1 MLIISNFVQQ
11 KNIFHDAPFFLFII
25 DEKATAQGNFVMKTV
40 KTVYDHIRSN
50 NIKTILLVICFPLIF
65 IALVFLFT
73 WIVVPADQA
82 LGTTV
87 SVAIPTFVACAV
99 WLLIS
104 WAFGDS
110 MMLHSAHAHEIFDTD
125 KENRE
130 IFRAVENVA
139 IAAGLPRPRVYI
151 IDDDSMNAFA
161 TGRSPRDASV
171 ALTRGIIK
179 KLDRL
184 ELQGV
189 IAHEMA
195 HIGNRD
201 IRLDM
206 MLITGVG
213 VTVFAADIILRL
225 AMTTNNSD
233 DNKNNTGAV
242 LLMVWLAFMVFNWI
256 VTPILRMAISRNRE
270 YAADATGA
278 QITRNPAA
286 LASALRKI
294 TTDSRVECLDKVKS
308 MAAVCIAYPGGPRE
322 FVSSLMATHPP
333 VEKRIERLESMAQ
346 G

>member
-1 MLIISNFVQQ
+1 MN
-11 KNIFHDAPFFLFII
+11 K
-25 DEKATAQGNFVMKTV
+25 V

-50 NIKTILLVICFPLIF
+50 NIKTLLLVIAFPLIF

-73 WIVVPADQA
+73 WIVVPTDQA
-82 LGTTV
+82 LKTTIN
-87 SVAIPTFVACAV
+87 VAIPTLVACAV

-110 MMLHSAHAHEIFDTD
+110 MMLHSAQAHEIFDTD
-125 KENRE
+125 TKYKE
-130 IFRAVENVA
+130 IFRSVENVA

-161 TGRSPRDASV
+161 TGRSPKDASV

-179 KLDRL
+179 KLDKL
-184 ELQGV
+184 ELEGV

-213 VTVFAADIILRL
+213 VTVFAADIIFRL
-225 AMTTNNSD
+225 AISSERGNS
-233 DNKNNTGAV
+233 DNKNNSAAI

-256 VTPILRMAISRNRE
+256 ITPILRMAISRNRE

-278 QITRNPAA
+278 QITRNPHA
-286 LASALRKI
+286 LATALRKI
-294 TTDSRVECLDKVKS
+294 TKDSRVECLDKVKS
-308 MAAVCIAYPGGPRE
+308 MAAVCIAYPGGPKE
-322 FVSSLMATHPP
+322 FTSSLMATHPP
-333 VEKRIERLESMAQ
+333 VEKRIERLESMV
-346 G
+346 

>member
-1 MLIISNFVQQ
+1 MA
-11 KNIFHDAPFFLFII
+11 H
-25 DEKATAQGNFVMKTV
+25 V

-65 IALVFLFT
+65 IALIFLFM
-73 WIVVPADQA
+73 WIVAPADTA
-82 LGTTV
+82 FNTAI

-110 MMLHSAHAHEIFDTD
+110 MMLNSAHAHEIFDDD
-125 KENRE
+125 KQNRE

-139 IAAGLPRPRVYI
+139 MAAGLPCPRVYI

-161 TGRSPRDASV
+161 TGRTPRDASV
-171 ALTRGIIK
+171 ALTRGLIK
-179 KLDRL
+179 KLNNI

-213 VTVFAADIILRL
+213 VTVFAADMILRVAL
-225 AMTTNNSD
+225 ASGHSD
-233 DNKNNTGAV
+233 SDNKNSGVAV
-242 LLMVWLAFMVFNWI
+242 LLLVWLAFFVFNWI
-256 VTPILRMAISRNRE
+256 ITPVLRMAISRNRE

-278 QITRNPAA
+278 QITHNPMA
-286 LASALRKI
+286 LANALRKI
-294 TTDSRVECLDKVKS
+294 TTDARVECLDKVKS
-308 MAAVCIAYPGGPRE
+308 MSAVCIAYPGGPRE
-322 FVSSLMATHPP
+322 FASSLMATHPP
-333 VEKRIERLESMAQ
+333 VEKRIARLESMAS
-346 G
+346 

>member
-1 MLIISNFVQQ
+1 MF
-11 KNIFHDAPFFLFII
+11 D
-25 DEKATAQGNFVMKTV
+25 MKPV

-50 NIKTILLVICFPLIF
+50 NIKTVFLVICFPLIF
-65 IALVFLFT
+65 IALIFLFT
-73 WIVVPADQA
+73 WIVAPADTA
-82 LGTTV
+82 LQTTV
-87 SVAIPTFVACAV
+87 SVAIPTFIACAV
-99 WLLIS
+99 WLVIS

-110 MMLHSAHAHEIFDTD
+110 MMLHSAHAHEIFDDD
-125 KENRE
+125 KQNRE

-179 KLDRL
+179 KLDNL

-213 VTVFAADIILRL
+213 VTVFAADMILRL
-225 AMTTNNSD
+225 AIVGNNG
-233 DNKNNTGAV
+233 DNDNRGNGAAV

-256 VTPILRMAISRNRE
+256 ITPILRMAVSRNRE

-278 QITRNPAA
+278 QITRNPMA
-286 LASALRKI
+286 LANALRKI
-294 TTDSRVECLDKVKS
+294 TTDARVECLDKVKS
-308 MAAVCIAYPGGPRE
+308 MSAVCIAYPGGPRE
-322 FVSSLMATHPP
+322 FASSLMATHPP
-333 VEKRIERLESMAQ
+333 VEKRIERLESMASNA
-346 G
+346 GN

>member
-1 MLIISNFVQQ
+1 M
-11 KNIFHDAPFFLFII
+11 
-25 DEKATAQGNFVMKTV
+25 

-50 NIKTILLVICFPLIF
+50 NIKTVFLVICFPLIF
-65 IALVFLFT
+65 IALIFLFT
-73 WIVVPADQA
+73 WIVAPIDTA
-82 LGTTV
+82 LQTTV
-87 SVAIPTFVACAV
+87 SVAIPTFIACAV
-99 WLLIS
+99 WLVIS

-110 MMLHSAHAHEIFDTD
+110 MMLHSAHAHEIFDDD
-125 KENRE
+125 KQNRE

-179 KLDRL
+179 KLDNL

-213 VTVFAADIILRL
+213 VTVFAADMILRL
-225 AMTTNNSD
+225 AIVGNNG
-233 DNKNNTGAV
+233 DNDNRGNGATV

-256 VTPILRMAISRNRE
+256 ITPILRMAVSRNRE

-278 QITRNPAA
+278 QITRNPMA
-286 LASALRKI
+286 LANALRKI
-294 TTDSRVECLDKVKS
+294 TTDARVECLDKVKS
-308 MAAVCIAYPGGPRE
+308 MSAVCIAYPGGPRE
-322 FVSSLMATHPP
+322 FASSLMATHPP
-333 VEKRIERLESMAQ
+333 VEKRIERLESMASNV
-346 G
+346 GD

>member
-1 MLIISNFVQQ
+1 M
-11 KNIFHDAPFFLFII
+11 KNI
-25 DEKATAQGNFVMKTV
+25 

-50 NIKTILLVICFPLIF
+50 NIKTLLLVICFPLIF
-65 IALVFLFT
+65 ISIIFLFT
-73 WIVVPADQA
+73 WIVAPIDQA
-82 LGTTV
+82 LETTIR
-87 SVAIPTFVACAV
+87 VAIPTFIACGV

-110 MMLHSAHAHEIFDTD
+110 MMLNSAHAHEIFDTD
-125 KENRE
+125 VKNRE

-171 ALTRGIIK
+171 ALTRGLIK
-179 KLDRL
+179 KLDNL

-206 MLITGVG
+206 LLITGVG
-213 VTVFAADIILRL
+213 VTVFAADMILRM
-225 AMTTNNSD
+225 AIFSGGGRD
-233 DNKNNTGAV
+233 DNKNNGAAI

-256 VTPILRMAISRNRE
+256 ITPILRMAISRNRE

-278 QITRNPAA
+278 QITHNPMA
-286 LASALRKI
+286 LANALRKI
-294 TTDSRVECLDKVKS
+294 TTDSRIECLDKVKS
-308 MAAVCIAYPGGPRE
+308 MAAVCIANPGGPRE
-322 FVSSLMATHPP
+322 FISSLMATHPP
-333 VEKRIERLESMAQ
+333 VEKRIERLESMAS
-346 G
+346 

>member
-1 MLIISNFVQQ
+1 
-11 KNIFHDAPFFLFII
+11 
-25 DEKATAQGNFVMKTV
+25 MKPV

-50 NIKTILLVICFPLIF
+50 NIKTVFLVICFPLIF
-65 IALVFLFT
+65 IALIFLFT
-73 WIVVPADQA
+73 WIVAPIDTA
-82 LGTTV
+82 LQTTV
-87 SVAIPTFVACAV
+87 SVAIPTFIACAV
-99 WLLIS
+99 WLVIS

-110 MMLHSAHAHEIFDTD
+110 MMLHSAHAHEIFDDD
-125 KENRE
+125 KQNRE

-179 KLDRL
+179 KLDNL

-213 VTVFAADIILRL
+213 VTVFAADMILRL
-225 AMTTNNSD
+225 AIVGNNG
-233 DNKNNTGAV
+233 DNDNRGNGAAV

-256 VTPILRMAISRNRE
+256 ITPILRMAVSRNRE

-278 QITRNPAA
+278 QITRNPMA
-286 LASALRKI
+286 LANALRKI
-294 TTDSRVECLDKVKS
+294 TTDARVECLDKVKS
-308 MAAVCIAYPGGPRE
+308 MSGVCIAYPGGPRE
-322 FVSSLMATHPP
+322 FASSLMATHPP
-333 VEKRIERLESMAQ
+333 VEKRIERLESMASNA
-346 G
+346 GN

>member
-1 MLIISNFVQQ
+1 
-11 KNIFHDAPFFLFII
+11 
-25 DEKATAQGNFVMKTV
+25 MKQV

-50 NIKTILLVICFPLIF
+50 NIKTTILVILFPLIF
-65 IALVFLFT
+65 IALIFLFT
-73 WIVVPADQA
+73 WVVVPAEQA
-82 LGTTV
+82 LETTIQ
-87 SVAIPTFVACAV
+87 VAIPTFIACAV

-110 MMLHSAHAHEIFDTD
+110 MMLNSAHAHEIHDD
-125 KENRE
+125 DPKNRE
-130 IFRAVENVA
+130 IFRAVENVS
-139 IAAGLPRPRVYI
+139 IAAGLPCPKVYI

-161 TGRSPRDASV
+161 TGRSPKDASV

-184 ELQGV
+184 ELEGV

-206 MLITGVG
+206 LLITGVG
-213 VTVFAADIILRL
+213 VTVFAADMILRMAL
-225 AMTTNNSD
+225 YGNNDRD
-233 DNKNNTGAV
+233 DNKNSAAI

-278 QITRNPAA
+278 HITRNPKA

-308 MAAVCIAYPGGPRE
+308 MSAVCIAYPGGPRE
-322 FVSSLMATHPP
+322 FISSLMATHPP
-333 VEKRIERLESMAQ
+333 VEERIKRLESMA
-346 G
+346 

>member
-1 MLIISNFVQQ
+1 M
-11 KNIFHDAPFFLFII
+11 KNI
-25 DEKATAQGNFVMKTV
+25 

-50 NIKTILLVICFPLIF
+50 NIKTLLLVICFPLIF
-65 IALVFLFT
+65 IAIIFLFT
-73 WIVVPADQA
+73 WIVAPIDQA
-82 LGTTV
+82 LETTIR
-87 SVAIPTFVACAV
+87 VAIPTFIACGV

-110 MMLHSAHAHEIFDTD
+110 MMLNSAHAHEIFDTD
-125 KENRE
+125 VKNRE

-171 ALTRGIIK
+171 ALTRGLIK
-179 KLDRL
+179 KLDNL

-206 MLITGVG
+206 LLITGVG
-213 VTVFAADIILRL
+213 VTVFAADMILRM
-225 AMTTNNSD
+225 AIFSGGGRD
-233 DNKNNTGAV
+233 DNKNNGAAI

-256 VTPILRMAISRNRE
+256 ITPILRMAISRNRE

-278 QITRNPAA
+278 QITHNPMA
-286 LASALRKI
+286 LANALRKI
-294 TTDSRVECLDKVKS
+294 TTDSRIECLDKVKS
-308 MAAVCIAYPGGPRE
+308 MAAVCIANPGGPRE
-322 FVSSLMATHPP
+322 FISSLMATHPP
-333 VEKRIERLESMAQ
+333 VEKRIERLESMVS
-346 G
+346 

>member
-1 MLIISNFVQQ
+1 MA
-11 KNIFHDAPFFLFII
+11 H
-25 DEKATAQGNFVMKTV
+25 V

-65 IALVFLFT
+65 IALIFLFT
-73 WIVVPADQA
+73 WIVAPADTA
-82 LGTTV
+82 FNTAI

-110 MMLHSAHAHEIFDTD
+110 MMLNSAHAHEIFDDD
-125 KENRE
+125 KQNRE

-139 IAAGLPRPRVYI
+139 MAAGLPCPRVYI
-151 IDDDSMNAFA
+151 IDADSMNAFA
-161 TGRSPRDASV
+161 TGRTPRDASV
-171 ALTRGIIK
+171 ALTRGLIK
-179 KLDRL
+179 KLNNI

-213 VTVFAADIILRL
+213 VTVFAADMILRVAL
-225 AMTTNNSD
+225 ASGHSD
-233 DNKNNTGAV
+233 SDNKNSGVAV
-242 LLMVWLAFMVFNWI
+242 LLLVWLAFFVFNWI
-256 VTPILRMAISRNRE
+256 ITPVLRMAISRNRE

-278 QITRNPAA
+278 QITHNPMA
-286 LASALRKI
+286 LANALRKI
-294 TTDSRVECLDKVKS
+294 TTDARVECLDKVKS
-308 MAAVCIAYPGGPRE
+308 MSAVCIAYPGGPRE
-322 FVSSLMATHPP
+322 FASSLMATHPP
-333 VEKRIERLESMAQ
+333 VEKRIARLESMAS
-346 G
+346 